1 MKILRTALTAAW
13 HLARSPAASPV
24 WMVAALLAAAAVQ
37 AAPASSVYKWVDEKG
52 IVNYTTTPP
61 PAQRKAAVVDVAPAV
76 TGRSALQGYS
86 DLSYYRDLS
95 YSWARDAAG
104 QAELERMR
112 SQGEQTRQA
121 QSRQELAAQRTAR
134 SQAANQQAI
143 DRCRSQRHV
152 DCDSNP
158 YPAGSTLDP
167 YSLYP
172 YRTIVG
178 IRRVPVVTP
187 PAIK

>member
-1 MKILRTALTAAW
+1 MKILRTPLTAAW

-24 WMVAALLAAAAVQ
+24 WMFAALLATAAAQ
-37 AAPASSVYKWVDEKG
+37 AAPAASVYKWVDEKG

-61 PAQRKAAVVDVAPAV
+61 PAQRKASVVDVAPAV
-76 TGRSALQGYS
+76 TGRSALHGYP
-86 DLSYYRDLS
+86 DLS
-95 YSWARDAAG
+95 YSWARDARDAAG
-104 QAELERMR
+104 QWELERMR

-121 QSRQELAAQRTAR
+121 QSRQELAAQRAARNQTAH
-134 SQAANQQAI
+134 QQAI

-152 DCDSNP
+152 DCETNP

-178 IRRVPVVTP
+178 VRRAPVVTP
-187 PAIK
+187 PAIR

>member
-1 MKILRTALTAAW
+1 MNLLRTPLTTAW
-13 HLARSPAASPV
+13 HLARSAAASPV
-24 WMVAALLAAAAVQ
+24 WLFAALLAAAAAAQ

-61 PAQRKAAVVDVAPAV
+61 PAQRKAAVVDVAPAM
-76 TGRSALQGYS
+76 TGRSALHGYS
-86 DLSYYRDLS
+86 DLSY
-95 YSWARDAAG
+95 SWTPDAAG
-104 QAELERMR
+104 QSELERMR

-121 QSRQELAAQRTAR
+121 QSRAELAAQRTAR
-134 SQAANQQAI
+134 SQAANQQAV

-152 DCDSNP
+152 DCDINP

-178 IRRVPVVTP
+178 VRRAPVVTP
-187 PAIK
+187 PAVK